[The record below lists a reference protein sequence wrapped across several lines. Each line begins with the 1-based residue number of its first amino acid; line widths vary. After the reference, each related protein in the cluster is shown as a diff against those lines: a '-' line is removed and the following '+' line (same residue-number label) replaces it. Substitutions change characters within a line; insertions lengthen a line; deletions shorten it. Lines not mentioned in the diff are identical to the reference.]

1 MDNAMIA
8 SSLVKQL
15 GLQIPPTALRV
26 VEERPSGIP
35 SFDGVVPSSCALW
48 RRAEK
53 EVFFAVA
60 ADHYNCPLGA
70 MVMGFPLPDEQA
82 SQLQADVEMMLGMS
96 YVRPEE
102 VELIPKLEGE
112 RAGIVYGPLERFPL
126 TPDVVLVWLT
136 PEQAM
141 LMNECCDL
149 VNWAAEE
156 TGLLGRPGCASIPR
170 ALQTGRVAESSGCV
184 GMRINTK
191 IAPEL
196 LLTVVPR
203 DRLDTLT
210 DELDQRTKL
219 TDALKRHYKRR
230 AASLAPPIR

>member
-1 MDNAMIA
+1 MDNATIA
-8 SSLVKQL
+8 TSLEKQL
-15 GLQIPPTALRV
+15 TLQIRPIALSV
-26 VEERPSGIP
+26 VKEQPADVQ
-35 SFDGVVPSSCALW
+35 SFDGVVPSACALW
-48 RRAEK
+48 RRAEQQ
-53 EVFFAVA
+53 VFFATP
-60 ADHYNCPLGA
+60 ADHYNCALGA
-70 MVMGFPLPDEQA
+70 MVMGFSLPDEQA
-82 SQLQADVEMMLGMS
+82 SRLQADVEMMLGMS

-102 VELIPKLEGE
+102 VECIPKLDGE
-112 RAGIVYGPLERFPL
+112 RAGIVYGPLELFPL
-126 TPDVVLVWLT
+126 TPDAVLVWLT

-170 ALQTGRVAESSGCV
+170 AVESGRVSESSGCV
-184 GMRINTK
+184 GMRFNTK

-210 DELDQRTKL
+210 DELEERMKL
-219 TDALKRHYKRR
+219 TEALTRHYEQK
-230 AASLAPPIR
+230 AARVR